1 MLGFSLPVT
10 GFNVRLE
17 DFASLGIPLPCKSE
31 FMVCLAQPQEKKV
44 ENISPLLAS
53 PAQPK
58 AQPVTAP

>member
-10 GFNVRLE
+10 GFSVRLE

-31 FMVCLAQPQEKKV
+31 FTVCLAQPRDKKV